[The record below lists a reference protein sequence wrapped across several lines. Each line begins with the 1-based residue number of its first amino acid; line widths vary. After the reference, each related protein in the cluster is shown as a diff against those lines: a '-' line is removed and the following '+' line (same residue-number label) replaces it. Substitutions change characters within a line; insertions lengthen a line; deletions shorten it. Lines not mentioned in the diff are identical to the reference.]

1 MEVRMSDPDVFLS
14 IVAFPLMFAFMGWLI
29 WTILEWFRMRH
40 KSQLQNKILEKFTT
54 VKELNDFIQSEE
66 GNRFLKL
73 FSTNGSAPRQK
84 ILSSLSR
91 GIIVSFIGVS
101 LILVGQIF
109 SIEMKYFLAS
119 GVVLIALGLGFLVST
134 FISYTLSK
142 KWGIIEKDNSS

>member
-1 MEVRMSDPDVFLS
+1 MEVIMSDPEVFLS

-40 KSQLQNKILEKFTT
+40 KSQLQNKILERFTT
-54 VKELNDFIQSEE
+54 VQELNDFIQSEE
-66 GNRFLKL
+66 GNKFLKL
-73 FSTNGSAPRQK
+73 FSSNGSAPRQK

-91 GIIVSFIGVS
+91 GIIISFIGVS

>member
-1 MEVRMSDPDVFLS
+1 MSDPDVFLS
-14 IVAFPLMFAFMGWLI
+14 IVAFPLMFVFMGWLI

-66 GNRFLKL
+66 GNKFLKL
-73 FSTNGSAPRQK
+73 FSSNGSAPRQK

-91 GIIVSFIGVS
+91 GIVISFIGVS

>member
-1 MEVRMSDPDVFLS
+1 MSDPEVFLS

-66 GNRFLKL
+66 GNKFLKL
-73 FSTNGSAPRQK
+73 FSSNGSAPRQK

-91 GIIVSFIGVS
+91 GIIISFIGVS

-109 SIEMKYFLAS
+109 SIEMKYFLAA
-119 GVVLIALGLGFLVST
+119 GVVLIALGLGFLAST